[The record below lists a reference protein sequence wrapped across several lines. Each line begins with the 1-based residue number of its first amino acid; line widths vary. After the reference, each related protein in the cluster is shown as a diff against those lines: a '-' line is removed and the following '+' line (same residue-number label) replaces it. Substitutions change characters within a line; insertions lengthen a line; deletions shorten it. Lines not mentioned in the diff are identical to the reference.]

1 MIKEAF
7 GAQVKQLRTERGM
20 TQEELS
26 QRSGLA
32 IRFLQ
37 DVEAGNKQASIKT
50 VFKLADGLGVTPDS
64 LIQGVYQVLAE
75 SRKAWISTLS
85 VQTDIL
91 SLLLLDMSIKKGSVW
106 PHSV

>member
-1 MIKEAF
+1 MIKSAF
-7 GAQVKQLRTERGM
+7 GAQVKQLRTEQEL

-50 VFKLADGLGVTPDS
+50 VFKLADGLGVKPDE
-64 LIQGVYQVLAE
+64 LLQGVYKSWQ
-75 SRKAWISTLS
+75 KAG
-85 VQTDIL
+85 
-91 SLLLLDMSIKKGSVW
+91 K
-106 PHSV
+106 PE

>member
-7 GAQVKQLRTERGM
+7 GAQVKLLRTAREM

-50 VFKLADGLGVTPDS
+50 VFKLADGLGALPND
-64 LIQGVYQVLAE
+64 LIQDVFKTWQKNGKPE
-75 SRKAWISTLS
+75 
-85 VQTDIL
+85 
-91 SLLLLDMSIKKGSVW
+91 
-106 PHSV
+106 

>member
-7 GAQVKQLRTERGM
+7 GAQVKKLRTEQGM

-50 VFKLADGLGVTPDS
+50 VFKLADGLGIAPDQLLS
-64 LIQGVYQVLAE
+64 DTFTDWQ
-75 SRKAWISTLS
+75 KAG
-85 VQTDIL
+85 
-91 SLLLLDMSIKKGSVW
+91 K
-106 PHSV
+106 PE

>member
-1 MIKEAF
+1 MVSRSVERQTIQMIKEAF
-7 GAQVKQLRTERGM
+7 GAQVKQLRTEQGM

-50 VFKLADGLGVTPDS
+50 VFKLADGLGVTPDTNTRRLLKS
-64 LIQGVYQVLAE
+64 WQ
-75 SRKAWISTLS
+75 KAG
-85 VQTDIL
+85 
-91 SLLLLDMSIKKGSVW
+91 K
-106 PHSV
+106 PE

>member
-7 GAQVKQLRTERGM
+7 GAQVKQLRTEQGM

-50 VFKLADGLGVTPDS
+50 VFKLADGLGVTPDQYSGELLKSGRKQES
-64 LIQGVYQVLAE
+64 LN
-75 SRKAWISTLS
+75 STLS

>member
-1 MIKEAF
+1 MVSRSVERQTIQMIKEAF
-7 GAQVKQLRTERGM
+7 GAQVKQLRTEQGM

-50 VFKLADGLGVTPDS
+50 VFKLADGLGS
-64 LIQGVYQVLAE
+64 YARYQYSGELLKTWQ
-75 SRKAWISTLS
+75 KAG
-85 VQTDIL
+85 
-91 SLLLLDMSIKKGSVW
+91 K
-106 PHSV
+106 PE

>member
-1 MIKEAF
+1 MIKSAF
-7 GAQVKQLRTERGM
+7 GTRVKELRAKQGL

-50 VFKLADGLGVTPDS
+50 VFKLADGLGIAPDQLLS
-64 LIQGVYQVLAE
+64 DTFKDWQ
-75 SRKAWISTLS
+75 KAG
-85 VQTDIL
+85 
-91 SLLLLDMSIKKGSVW
+91 K
-106 PHSV
+106 PE

>member
-1 MIKEAF
+1 MVSRSAERQTIPMIKEAF
-7 GAQVKQLRTERGM
+7 GAQVKLLRTAREM

-50 VFKLADGLGVTPDS
+50 VFKLADGLGALPND
-64 LIQGVYQVLAE
+64 LIQDVFKTWQKNGKPE
-75 SRKAWISTLS
+75 
-85 VQTDIL
+85 
-91 SLLLLDMSIKKGSVW
+91 
-106 PHSV
+106 

>member
-1 MIKEAF
+1 MIKSAF
-7 GAQVKQLRTERGM
+7 GAQVKALRAEKGM

-50 VFKLADGLGVTPDS
+50 VFKLADGLGVKPDQ
-64 LIQGVYQVLAE
+64 LLNNIFKDWQ
-75 SRKAWISTLS
+75 KA
-85 VQTDIL
+85 
-91 SLLLLDMSIKKGSVW
+91 GN
-106 PHSV
+106 PE

>member
-1 MIKEAF
+1 MVSRSVERQTIQMIKEAF
-7 GAQVKQLRTERGM
+7 GAQVKQLRTEQGM

-50 VFKLADGLGVTPDS
+50 VFKLADGLGVKPEQILGELFKDW
-64 LIQGVYQVLAE
+64 
-75 SRKAWISTLS
+75 RKAG
-85 VQTDIL
+85 
-91 SLLLLDMSIKKGSVW
+91 K
-106 PHSV
+106 PE

>member
-1 MIKEAF
+1 MVSRSVERQTIQMIKEAF
-7 GAQVKQLRTERGM
+7 GAQVKQLRTEQGM

-50 VFKLADGLGVTPDS
+50 VFKLSDGLGVTPDS
-64 LIQGVYQVLAE
+64 LIQGVYKSWQ
-75 SRKAWISTLS
+75 KAG
-85 VQTDIL
+85 
-91 SLLLLDMSIKKGSVW
+91 KPG
-106 PHSV
+106 

>member
-1 MIKEAF
+1 MIKSAF
-7 GAQVKQLRTERGM
+7 GKQIKLLRNEQEM

-50 VFKLADGLGVTPDS
+50 VFKLADGLGVTPDTLLNDS
-64 LIQGVYQVLAE
+64 FKSWQ
-75 SRKAWISTLS
+75 KAGKP
-85 VQTDIL
+85 D
-91 SLLLLDMSIKKGSVW
+91 
-106 PHSV
+106 

>member
-7 GAQVKQLRTERGM
+7 GTQVKLLRNEKEM

-37 DVEAGNKQASIKT
+37 DVEAGNKLASIKT
-50 VFKLADGLGVTPDS
+50 AFKIADGLNVSP
-64 LIQGVYQVLAE
+64 AE
-75 SRKAWISTLS
+75 LLKDPYKKWQKAG
-85 VQTDIL
+85 
-91 SLLLLDMSIKKGSVW
+91 K
-106 PHSV
+106 PE